1 VEELLVQVLSQ
12 IRSAWRFRWYGAAV
26 AWFIA
31 LAGWMGL
38 ALVPDVYEGTAT
50 VYVDTSSILRPLL
63 KTSIV
68 PTDFVTQLQ
77 YVRQAVLGHEYL
89 ERVATA
95 NGLDQD
101 LDTPKAKEKMLNR
114 LRNSVRI
121 DAASTSD
128 AVDRTNTSSMLKITY
143 RNETSATAVGVV
155 RDLLNHLIEDTQS
168 ASRENTDAASTFLD
182 ERIREYENR
191 LQQAEQSL
199 ADFQRKNAGRLPGS
213 EGGYFERIQRERE
226 ALDKTD
232 REIRLAQ
239 SRRFQLEQQLNGETP
254 VTIATSVAATE
265 PAPNSI
271 DARIRDSRAQLDKL
285 LLVYTEQHPDIVA
298 LRATL
303 DRLEKQRSDQ
313 LRALGIANPDQQ
325 ITGLGANPVY
335 QAVQI
340 ALNQVQVDI
349 ATLQADADDRRRR
362 LKEYQGL
369 VEDVPQVEAE
379 LQRLNRD
386 YDDIR
391 KQYQALVQSR
401 ETQMLSRKA
410 AEADQV
416 EFRVINP
423 PTAGFGPVAPKRLL
437 LIPGVL
443 AAALGLGGAL
453 CFLLAQ
459 TKPVFSSAR
468 ALTEISGLPVLG
480 AVSRVLVSGQARR
493 QQFFALVNFSAAIA
507 GLVLVFGVVVSLEV
521 AGYGLRTILVGA

>member
-1 VEELLVQVLSQ
+1 MDELLTEVLSHV
-12 IRSAWRFRWYGAAV
+12 RSAWRFRWYGAAV
-26 AWFIA
+26 AWFVA
-31 LAGWMGL
+31 LAGWLGL
-38 ALVPDVYEGTAT
+38 ALFPDVYEATAT

-63 KTSIV
+63 TTSIV
-68 PTDFVTQLQ
+68 PTDVTTRLQ
-77 YVRQAVLGHEYL
+77 YVRQAVLGREYL
-89 ERVATA
+89 ERVAA
-95 NGLDQD
+95 SNGLD
-101 LDTPKAKEKMLNR
+101 LDAITPRDKEKMLNK
-114 LRNSVRI
+114 LRKSLTI

-128 AVDRTNTSSMLKITY
+128 AISRDNSSSMLKISY
-143 RNETSATAVGVV
+143 RNEKSKTAVGVV
-155 RDLLNHLIEDTQS
+155 RDLLNHLIEDTLS
-168 ASRENTDAASTFLD
+168 ANRENTDAASNFLD

-199 ADFQRKNAGRLPGS
+199 AEFQRKNAGRLPGS

-226 ALDKTD
+226 ALEKTD
-232 REIRLAQ
+232 RDVRLAQ
-239 SRRFQLEQQLNGETP
+239 SRRAQLEQQLRGEAP
-254 VTIATSVAATE
+254 VTIATTVAAAE

-303 DRLEKQRSDQ
+303 ERLEKQRADQ

-325 ITGLGANPVY
+325 ISGLGSNPVY

-340 ALNQVQVDI
+340 ALNQVQVEI
-349 ATLQADADDRRRR
+349 ATLQADSDDRKRR
-362 LKEYQGL
+362 LKELQS
-369 VEDVPQVEAE
+369 VIDDVPEVEAE

-391 KQYQALVQSR
+391 KQYQQLVQSR

-443 AAALGLGGAL
+443 VAALGAGAGL

-459 TKPVFSSAR
+459 IKPVFSSAR
-468 ALTEISGLPVLG
+468 ALSEVSGLPVLG
-480 AVSRVLVSGQARR
+480 AVSRILVSSEARR
-493 QQFFALVNFSAAIA
+493 SQRFALVNFSVVIA
-507 GLVLVFGVVVSLEV
+507 GLVLAFGAVVLLEV
-521 AGYGLRTILVGA
+521 AGNGLRTILVGA

>member
-1 VEELLVQVLSQ
+1 L
-12 IRSAWRFRWYGAAV
+12 
-26 AWFIA
+26 
-31 LAGWMGL
+31 GL
-38 ALVPDVYEGTAT
+38 ALLPDVYEATAT

-68 PTDFVTQLQ
+68 PTDVTTRLQ
-77 YVRQAVLGHEYL
+77 YVRQAVLGREYL
-89 ERVATA
+89 ERVASA
-95 NGLDQD
+95 NGLDAD
-101 LDTPKAKEKMLNR
+101 IVTPKAKEKMLNK

-121 DAASTSD
+121 DAAATSD
-128 AVDRTNTSSMLKITY
+128 AISRENSSSVLKISY

-155 RDLLNHLIEDTQS
+155 RDLLNHLIEDTLKANQ
-168 ASRENTDAASTFLD
+168 ENTDAASNFLD

-199 ADFQRKNAGRLPGS
+199 AEFQRKNAGRLPGS
-213 EGGYFERIQRERE
+213 QGGYFERIQRERE
-226 ALDKTD
+226 ALDKSERD
-232 REIRLAQ
+232 IRLAQ
-239 SRRFQLEQQLNGETP
+239 SRRAQLEQQLNGETP
-254 VTIATSVAATE
+254 VTLSTSVAAAE

-303 DRLEKQRSDQ
+303 ERLEKQRADQ

-325 ITGLGANPVY
+325 ISSLGANPVY

-340 ALNQVQVDI
+340 ALNQAQVEL
-349 ATLQADADDRRRR
+349 ATLQADADDRKRH
-362 LKEYQGL
+362 LKELQTA
-369 VEDVPQVEAE
+369 VDDVPEVEAE

-391 KQYQALVQSR
+391 KQYQQLVQSR

-437 LIPGVL
+437 LIPAVL
-443 AAALGLGGAL
+443 AAALGVGGGL

-459 TKPVFSSAR
+459 IKPVFSSSR
-468 ALTEISGLPVLG
+468 ALSEASGLPVLG
-480 AVSRVLVSGQARR
+480 AVSRVLVSADARR
-493 QQFFALVNFSAAIA
+493 RQRFTLLNFSVAIA
-507 GLVLVFGVVVSLEV
+507 GLVLAFGGVVLLEV